1 MKTMTTTLAISK
13 HVNSLQEIETKFSAQ
28 QTTSDGFFAEWH
40 KDLPEITDSEK
51 ERCDRIKE
59 RYLYHRHRG
68 HIGEGIVNQIVITPL
83 LEMAKLYDPPFDIES
98 EYPVQIEE
106 IEIEEDQEVIYQ
118 GKIDTLVIQDSL
130 WVLVIET
137 KGKSFSIEAGMAQA
151 LTYMLVSPNQSRP
164 TYGLVSNGGFSI
176 FVKALQDKIIQYQ
189 FSNDFSLYNQK
200 NNELF
205 DVLRILKK
213 ISQLCLTNP

>member
-1 MKTMTTTLAISK
+1 MMATTLAISK
-13 HVNSLQEIETKFSAQ
+13 YVNSLQEIETKFSAQ
-28 QTTSDGFFAEWH
+28 QNDDNEFFTEWYE
-40 KDLPEITDSEK
+40 DLPELNNLEK

-106 IEIEEDQEVIYQ
+106 IEMEEDEEVIYK

-176 FVKALQDKIIQYQ
+176 FVKAVQNKIIKYQ
-189 FSNDFSLYNQK
+189 FSNDFSLYNRK
-200 NNELF
+200 DNELF
-205 DVLRILKK
+205 DILRILKK
-213 ISQLCLTNP
+213 ISQLFLSNL

>member
-1 MKTMTTTLAISK
+1 MITTLAISK

-28 QTTSDGFFAEWH
+28 QTTSDGFFTEWYE
-40 KDLPEITDSEK
+40 DLPEITELEK

-98 EYPVQIEE
+98 EYPVQIAET
-106 IEIEEDQEVIYQ
+106 EIEEDQEVIYQ
-118 GKIDTLVIQDSL
+118 GKIDTLVIQNSL

-151 LTYMLVSPNQSRP
+151 LTYMLVSPNNQSRP

-176 FVKALQDKIIQYQ
+176 FVKAVQDKIVQYQ

-213 ISQLCLTNP
+213 ISQLFLTNL

>member
-1 MKTMTTTLAISK
+1 MITTLAISK

-28 QTTSDGFFAEWH
+28 QTTSDDFFTEWYE
-40 KDLPEITDSEK
+40 DLPEITELEK

-59 RYLYHRHRG
+59 RYLYHRG
-68 HIGEGIVNQIVITPL
+68 HIDEGIVNQIVITPL
-83 LEMAKLYDPPFDIES
+83 LKMAKLYDPPFDIES

-106 IEIEEDQEVIYQ
+106 TEIEEDQEVIYQ
-118 GKIDTLVIQDSL
+118 GKVDTLVIQDSL

-137 KGKSFSIEAGMAQA
+137 KRKSFSIEAGMAQA

-200 NNELF
+200 DNELF

-213 ISQLCLTNP
+213 ISQLF

>member
-1 MKTMTTTLAISK
+1 MTITLAVSK

-28 QTTSDGFFAEWH
+28 QNTSDGFFTEWYE
-40 KDLPEITDSEK
+40 DLPEITDLEK

-59 RYLYHRHRG
+59 RYHRHRG

-98 EYPVQIEE
+98 EYSVQIEE
-106 IEIEEDQEVIYQ
+106 TEIEEDEEVIYN

-176 FVKALQDKIIQYQ
+176 FVKAVQDKIVQYQ

-213 ISQLCLTNP
+213 ISQLFLTNL

>member
-1 MKTMTTTLAISK
+1 MTTTLAISK

-28 QTTSDGFFAEWH
+28 QTTSNGFFTEWYE
-40 KDLPEITDSEK
+40 DLPAITELEK

-59 RYLYHRHRG
+59 RYLYHRG
-68 HIGEGIVNQIVITPL
+68 HIGEGIVNQIVIAPL

-98 EYPVQIEE
+98 EYPVQIAET
-106 IEIEEDQEVIYQ
+106 EIEEDQEVIYQ

-151 LTYMLVSPNQSRP
+151 LTYMLVSPNNQSRP
-164 TYGLVSNGGFSI
+164 TYGLASNGGFSI

-200 NNELF
+200 DNELF

-213 ISQLCLTNP
+213 ISQLFLTNS

>member
-1 MKTMTTTLAISK
+1 MTTTLAISK

-28 QTTSDGFFAEWH
+28 QTTSDGFFTEWYE
-40 KDLPEITDSEK
+40 DLPEITELEK

-106 IEIEEDQEVIYQ
+106 TEIEEDQEVIYQ

-151 LTYMLVSPNQSRP
+151 LSW
-164 TYGLVSNGGFSI
+164 
-176 FVKALQDKIIQYQ
+176 
-189 FSNDFSLYNQK
+189 
-200 NNELF
+200 
-205 DVLRILKK
+205 
-213 ISQLCLTNP
+213 

>member
-1 MKTMTTTLAISK
+1 MTKMTITLAVSK

-28 QTTSDGFFAEWH
+28 QNTSDGFFTEWYE
-40 KDLPEITDSEK
+40 DLPEITDLEK

-106 IEIEEDQEVIYQ
+106 TEIGVRVTFYREKLE
-118 GKIDTLVIQDSL
+118 
-130 WVLVIET
+130 
-137 KGKSFSIEAGMAQA
+137 
-151 LTYMLVSPNQSRP
+151 
-164 TYGLVSNGGFSI
+164 
-176 FVKALQDKIIQYQ
+176 
-189 FSNDFSLYNQK
+189 
-200 NNELF
+200 
-205 DVLRILKK
+205 
-213 ISQLCLTNP
+213 